1 MQDFLQRFKVGHI
14 LRPSLA
20 PTLTKVRQVELEA
33 GDCEGRLPLLFWTL
47 IVVLGNFNSVQ
58 VQVDHLPIACMNI
71 GITVYP
77 TYGGSGIVGS
87 ELGMELAKRG
97 HTVHFISSALP
108 TRLTELSERVRFH
121 EVEMMS
127 YPLFEH
133 QPYTLA
139 LATKMATVAETENLD
154 LLHVHYAIPHS
165 ISGILARESLKPK
178 RRLPVITTLHG
189 TDITLVGADRSYL
202 PITRYG
208 IVQSDGVT
216 AISQYLKEA
225 TRESF
230 QFDDIRVIPNFVC
243 QHDYQRHPVEAL
255 RRELAPAGETLL
267 VHVSNFR
274 PVKRPVDCVE
284 ILARVLKNHGQAR
297 LVMVGDGSERPNA
310 EHRARCLNIADKCS
324 FVGKQPNIVDYLSAA
339 DVLLLPSEQESF
351 GLAALEAMACEVP
364 VIASRVGGIPEV
376 VTDGETGFLSKVG
389 DVAKMADDAAR
400 LVGDEKLR
408 HKMGAA
414 ARASAISR
422 YRTDIVIP
430 QYIEFYQEVLS
441 RN

>member
-1 MQDFLQRFKVGHI
+1 
-14 LRPSLA
+14 
-20 PTLTKVRQVELEA
+20 
-33 GDCEGRLPLLFWTL
+33 
-47 IVVLGNFNSVQ
+47 
-58 VQVDHLPIACMNI
+58 MNI

-87 ELGMELAKRG
+87 ELGKELAERG
-97 HTVHFISSALP
+97 HNVHFIASALP
-108 TRLTELSERVRFH
+108 TRLTQLNERVHFH

-139 LATKMATVAETENLD
+139 LATKMATVAESANLD

-165 ISGILARESLKPK
+165 ISAILARESLKPK
-178 RRLPVITTLHG
+178 RHLPVITTLHG

-208 IVQSDGVT
+208 IIQSDGVT
-216 AISQYLKEA
+216 AISNYLKEA
-225 TRESF
+225 TKETF
-230 QFDDIRVIPNFVC
+230 QFDDIEVIPNFVC
-243 QHDYQRHPVEAL
+243 QHDYARHPVEKL
-255 RRELAPAGETLL
+255 RAELSPNGEPLL

-284 ILARVLKNHGQAR
+284 ILARVLKNGLATR
-297 LVMVGDGSERPNA
+297 LIMVGDGSEKTNV
-310 EHRARCLNIADKCS
+310 EHRARCLKVDDKVT

-364 VIASRVGGIPEV
+364 VVASRVGGVPEV
-376 VTDGETGFLSKVG
+376 VTDGETGFLSDVG
-389 DVAKMADDAAR
+389 DVEKMANDAGR
-400 LVGDEKLR
+400 LVGDAELR
-408 HKMGAA
+408 REMGKR
-414 ARASAISR
+414 ARESAVSR

-430 QYIEFYQEVLS
+430 KYIDYYQRVLS
-441 RN
+441 RTSKS

>member
-1 MQDFLQRFKVGHI
+1 
-14 LRPSLA
+14 
-20 PTLTKVRQVELEA
+20 
-33 GDCEGRLPLLFWTL
+33 
-47 IVVLGNFNSVQ
+47 
-58 VQVDHLPIACMNI
+58 MNI

-87 ELGMELAKRG
+87 ELGKELAARG

-108 TRLTELSERVRFH
+108 TGLTELNERVRFH

-139 LATKMATVAETENLD
+139 LATKMSTVAEEENLD

-165 ISGILARESLKPK
+165 ISAILARESLKP
-178 RRLPVITTLHG
+178 RRTLPVVTTLHG

-208 IVQSDGVT
+208 IAQSDGVT
-216 AISQYLKEA
+216 AVSHYLKKA
-225 TRESF
+225 TAETF
-230 QFDDIRVIPNFVC
+230 QFEHIAVIPNFIC
-243 QHDYQRHPVEAL
+243 ATDYSRNPREGL
-255 RRELAPAGETLL
+255 RRELAPAGEPLL

-284 ILARVLKNHGQAR
+284 ILARVRAKGVGAR
-297 LVMVGDGSERPNA
+297 LVMVGDGSERPRA
-310 EHRARCLNIADKCS
+310 EHRARCLGVESYCS
-324 FVGKQPNIVDYLSAA
+324 FVGKQPRIVDYLSVS

-351 GLAALEAMACEVP
+351 GLAALEASACEVP

-376 VTDGETGFLSKVG
+376 VDDGLTGCLSEVG
-389 DVAKMADDAAR
+389 DLEKMSEDAAR
-400 LVGDEKLR
+400 LLSDEDAR
-408 HKMGAA
+408 REMGRR
-414 ARASAISR
+414 ARASAVGR
-422 YRTDIVIP
+422 YSTDLVIP
-430 QYIEFYQEVLS
+430 QYIEFYERVIAAAKEEPGK
-441 RN
+441 

>member
-1 MQDFLQRFKVGHI
+1 L
-14 LRPSLA
+14 
-20 PTLTKVRQVELEA
+20 
-33 GDCEGRLPLLFWTL
+33 
-47 IVVLGNFNSVQ
+47 
-58 VQVDHLPIACMNI
+58 NI

-87 ELGMELAKRG
+87 ELGKELAERG
-97 HTVHFISSALP
+97 HTVHFIASALP
-108 TRLTELSERVRFH
+108 TRLTELNERVQFH

-139 LATKMATVAETENLD
+139 LATKMATVAQEENLD

-165 ISGILARESLKPK
+165 ISAILARESLKPR

-216 AISQYLKEA
+216 AISHYLKEA
-225 TRESF
+225 TREIF
-230 QFDDIRVIPNFVC
+230 HVDDITVIPNFVC
-243 QHDYQRHPVEAL
+243 QSEYQRRPVEGL
-255 RRELAPAGETLL
+255 RASLSPNHEPLLA
-267 VHVSNFR
+267 HVSNFR

-284 ILARVLKNHGQAR
+284 ILAAVLKKGIKAR
-297 LVMVGDGSERPNA
+297 LVMVGDGSERTNA
-310 EHRARCLNIADKCS
+310 EHRARCLGVFDHCS
-324 FVGKQPNIVDYLSAA
+324 FVGKQPRIVDYLSVA

-364 VIASRVGGIPEV
+364 VIASKVGGIAEV
-376 VTDGETGFLSKVG
+376 VSDGDTGFLSEVG
-389 DVAKMADDAAR
+389 NIEKMSTDAAR
-400 LVGDEKLR
+400 LLSDEELR
-408 HKMGAA
+408 REMGRR
-414 ARASAISR
+414 ARESAIER
-422 YRTDIVIP
+422 YRTDVVIP
-430 QYIEFYQEVLS
+430 QYIDFYEKVIAKAS
-441 RN
+441 A

>member
-1 MQDFLQRFKVGHI
+1 
-14 LRPSLA
+14 
-20 PTLTKVRQVELEA
+20 
-33 GDCEGRLPLLFWTL
+33 
-47 IVVLGNFNSVQ
+47 
-58 VQVDHLPIACMNI
+58 MNI

-87 ELGMELAKRG
+87 ELGKELAARG

-108 TRLTELSERVRFH
+108 TRLTELNERVRFH

-139 LATKMATVAETENLD
+139 LATKMATVAENENLD

-165 ISGILARESLKPK
+165 ISAILARESLKSH

-202 PITRYG
+202 PITRYALE
-208 IVQSDGVT
+208 QSDGVT
-216 AISQYLKEA
+216 AISNYLKQA
-225 TRESF
+225 TIETF
-230 QFDDIRVIPNFVC
+230 QFDRIQVIPNFVC
-243 QHDYQRHPVEAL
+243 PSEYKRRMDCDL
-255 RRELAPAGETLL
+255 RKTLSPADAPIM

-284 ILARVLKNHGQAR
+284 ILARVLKKTDAR
-297 LVMVGDGSERPNA
+297 LVMVGDGSERTNA
-310 EHRARCLNIADKCS
+310 IHRARSLGVYDKCV
-324 FVGKQPNIVDYLSAA
+324 FVGKQPRIVDYLCAA

-364 VIASRVGGIPEV
+364 VVASRVGGVPEV
-376 VTDGETGFLSKVG
+376 VDDGETGFLSAVG
-389 DVAKMADDAAR
+389 DVDKMADDASR
-400 LVGDEKLR
+400 LLTDEKLR
-408 HKMGAA
+408 HEMGKR
-414 ARASAISR
+414 ARASAVSR
-422 YRTDIVIP
+422 YNTDLIIP
-430 QYIEFYQEVLS
+430 QYIEFYEQVLAG
-441 RN
+441 

>member
-1 MQDFLQRFKVGHI
+1 
-14 LRPSLA
+14 
-20 PTLTKVRQVELEA
+20 
-33 GDCEGRLPLLFWTL
+33 
-47 IVVLGNFNSVQ
+47 
-58 VQVDHLPIACMNI
+58 MNI

-87 ELGMELAKRG
+87 ELGKELAARG

-108 TRLTELSERVRFH
+108 TRLTELNERVRFH

-178 RRLPVITTLHG
+178 RYLPVITTLHG

-216 AISQYLKEA
+216 AISHYLKEA
-225 TRESF
+225 TKEIF
-230 QFDDIRVIPNFVC
+230 QFSDIEVIPNFIC
-243 QHDYQRHPVEAL
+243 QTDYARHPVEEL
-255 RRELAPAGETLL
+255 RSSLAPQGEPLL

-274 PVKRPVDCVE
+274 PVKRPVDCIE
-284 ILARVLKNHGQAR
+284 ILARVVKKGINTR
-297 LVMVGDGSERPNA
+297 LVMVGDGSERTNV
-310 EHRARCLNIADKCS
+310 EHRARCLGVFEKCV

-376 VTDGETGFLSKVG
+376 VTDGETGFLSEVG
-389 DVAKMADDAAR
+389 DVDKMADDAAR
-400 LVGDEKLR
+400 LLSDVTLR
-408 HKMGAA
+408 REMGKR
-414 ARASAISR
+414 ARESAVSR
-422 YRTDIVIP
+422 YRTDLVIP
-430 QYIEFYQEVLS
+430 QYIEFYERVLKKT
-441 RN
+441 RETI

>member
-1 MQDFLQRFKVGHI
+1 
-14 LRPSLA
+14 
-20 PTLTKVRQVELEA
+20 
-33 GDCEGRLPLLFWTL
+33 
-47 IVVLGNFNSVQ
+47 
-58 VQVDHLPIACMNI
+58 MNI

-87 ELGMELAKRG
+87 ELGKELAERG
-97 HTVHFISSALP
+97 HTVHFIASALP
-108 TRLTELSERVRFH
+108 TRLTKLSDRVRFH

-139 LATKMATVAETENLD
+139 LATKMAKVAETENLD

-165 ISGILARESLKPK
+165 ISAILARESLQPH

-216 AISQYLKEA
+216 AISNYLKKA
-225 TRESF
+225 TAEI
-230 QFDDIRVIPNFVC
+230 FDFDNIAVIPNFIC
-243 QHDYQRHPVEAL
+243 ASDYQRHTVEKL
-255 RRELAPAGETLL
+255 RAELSPNNEPLL

-274 PVKRPVDCVE
+274 PVKRPLDCVE
-284 ILARVLKNHGQAR
+284 IFARVLKQTKAR
-297 LVMVGDGSERPNA
+297 LVMVGDGSERSLA
-310 EHRARCLNIADKCS
+310 EHRARCLGIFEHCS
-324 FVGKQPNIVDYLSAA
+324 FVGKQPKIVDYLSAS

-364 VIASRVGGIPEV
+364 VIASRVGGLPEV
-376 VTDGETGFLSKVG
+376 VTDGETGFLSAVG
-389 DVAKMADDAAR
+389 DVEKMSADAVRLLADEELRREMGRRAR
-400 LVGDEKLR
+400 E
-408 HKMGAA
+408 
-414 ARASAISR
+414 SAISR
-422 YRTDIVIP
+422 YSTDLVIP
-430 QYIEFYQEVLS
+430 QYINFYERVLAA
-441 RN
+441 

>member
-1 MQDFLQRFKVGHI
+1 
-14 LRPSLA
+14 
-20 PTLTKVRQVELEA
+20 
-33 GDCEGRLPLLFWTL
+33 
-47 IVVLGNFNSVQ
+47 
-58 VQVDHLPIACMNI
+58 MNI

-87 ELGMELAKRG
+87 ELGKELAERG
-97 HTVHFISSALP
+97 HTVHFIASALP
-108 TRLTELSERVRFH
+108 TRLTELNSRVRFH

-165 ISGILARESLKPK
+165 ISAILARESLKPK

-216 AISQYLKEA
+216 AISHYLKDA
-225 TRESF
+225 TREIF
-230 QFDDIRVIPNFVC
+230 QFDDIAVVPNFVC
-243 QHDYQRHPVEAL
+243 PTEYARHPVENL
-255 RRELAPAGETLL
+255 RATLAPQVEPLL

-284 ILARVLKNHGQAR
+284 ILARVLKKGINTR
-297 LVMVGDGSERPNA
+297 LVMVGDGSERTNV
-310 EHRARCLNIADKCS
+310 EHRARCLGVDDRVA
-324 FVGKQPNIVDYLSAA
+324 FVGKQPNIVDYLSVA

-376 VTDGETGFLSKVG
+376 VTDGETGFLSEVG
-389 DVAKMADDAAR
+389 DVEKMANDAAR
-400 LVGDEKLR
+400 LLSDTRLR
-408 HKMGAA
+408 REMGKR
-414 ARASAISR
+414 ARESAIGR

-430 QYIEFYQEVLS
+430 QYIEFYNQVLAKTAE
-441 RN
+441 

>member
-1 MQDFLQRFKVGHI
+1 
-14 LRPSLA
+14 
-20 PTLTKVRQVELEA
+20 
-33 GDCEGRLPLLFWTL
+33 
-47 IVVLGNFNSVQ
+47 
-58 VQVDHLPIACMNI
+58 MNI

-87 ELGMELAKRG
+87 ELGKELAARG
-97 HTVHFISSALP
+97 HTVHFISSSLP
-108 TRLTELSERVRFH
+108 TRLTELNEHVRFH

-139 LATKMATVAETENLD
+139 LATKMAKVAETEDLD

-165 ISGILARESLKPK
+165 ISGILARESLKPR

-202 PITRYG
+202 PVTRYG

-216 AISQYLKEA
+216 AISHYLKDA
-225 TRESF
+225 TKEIF
-230 QFDDIRVIPNFVC
+230 QFDDITVIPNFVC
-243 QHDYQRHPVEAL
+243 PDDYTRHPNPAL
-255 RRELAPAGETLL
+255 RERLAPNGESLL

-284 ILARVLKNHGQAR
+284 ILARVLKQDVKAR
-297 LVMVGDGSERPNA
+297 MVMVGDGSERTNA
-310 EHRARCLNIADKCS
+310 EHRARCLGVYEQCS
-324 FVGKQPNIVDYLSAA
+324 FVGKQPKIVDYLSVS

-364 VIASRVGGIPEV
+364 VVASRVGGVPEV
-376 VTDGETGFLSKVG
+376 VTDGETGFLSEVG
-389 DVAKMADDAAR
+389 DVAKMAKDASTLLSDKNLRQQMGQRAR
-400 LVGDEKLR
+400 E
-408 HKMGAA
+408 
-414 ARASAISR
+414 SALSR

-430 QYIEFYQEVLS
+430 QYLEFYETVLAKV
-441 RN
+441 

>member
-1 MQDFLQRFKVGHI
+1 
-14 LRPSLA
+14 
-20 PTLTKVRQVELEA
+20 
-33 GDCEGRLPLLFWTL
+33 
-47 IVVLGNFNSVQ
+47 
-58 VQVDHLPIACMNI
+58 MNI

-87 ELGMELAKRG
+87 ELGKELAARG
-97 HTVHFISSALP
+97 HTVHFIASSLP
-108 TRLTELSERVRFH
+108 TRLTELNERVRFH

-139 LATKMATVAETENLD
+139 LATKMATVAEAENLD

-165 ISGILARESLKPK
+165 ISAILARESIKSH
-178 RRLPVITTLHG
+178 RHLPVITTLHG

-216 AISQYLKEA
+216 AISHYLKEV
-225 TRESF
+225 TNEIF
-230 QFDDIRVIPNFVC
+230 QVDDITVIPNFVC
-243 QHDYQRHPVEAL
+243 PSEYQRHPVKGL
-255 RRELAPAGETLL
+255 RRALAPEGEPLL

-274 PVKRPVDCVE
+274 PVKRPVDCIE
-284 ILARVLKNHGQAR
+284 ILARVLKKKVKAR
-297 LVMVGDGSERPNA
+297 LVMVGDGSERTNV
-310 EHRARCLNIADKCS
+310 EHRARCLGIHDRCI
-324 FVGKQPNIVDYLSAA
+324 FVGKQPRIVDYLSAA

-364 VIASRVGGIPEV
+364 VVASRVGGVPEV
-376 VTDGETGFLSKVG
+376 VTDGETGFLSEVG
-389 DVAKMADDAAR
+389 DVDKMADDAAR
-400 LVGDEKLR
+400 LLADGELR
-408 HKMGAA
+408 REMGRR

-430 QYIEFYQEVLS
+430 KYIEFYEQVLAK
-441 RN
+441 

>member
-1 MQDFLQRFKVGHI
+1 
-14 LRPSLA
+14 
-20 PTLTKVRQVELEA
+20 
-33 GDCEGRLPLLFWTL
+33 
-47 IVVLGNFNSVQ
+47 
-58 VQVDHLPIACMNI
+58 MNI

-87 ELGMELAKRG
+87 ELGKELAERG

-108 TRLTELSERVRFH
+108 TRLTQLNERVRFH

-139 LATKMATVAETENLD
+139 LATKMAKVAETENLD

-165 ISGILARESLKPK
+165 ISAILARESLKPG
-178 RRLPVITTLHG
+178 RYLPVITTLHG

-216 AISQYLKEA
+216 AISNYLKDA
-225 TRESF
+225 TKEIF
-230 QFDDIRVIPNFVC
+230 QFDDIEVIPNFIC
-243 QHDYQRHPVEAL
+243 QTDYARHPVDNL
-255 RRELAPAGETLL
+255 RSSLSPNGEPLL

-284 ILARVLKNHGQAR
+284 ILARVLQKGIQTR
-297 LVMVGDGSERPNA
+297 LVMVGDGSERTNA
-310 EHRARCLNIADKCS
+310 EHRARCLRVYDNCS
-324 FVGKQPNIVDYLSAA
+324 FVGKQPKIADYLSAS

-364 VIASRVGGIPEV
+364 VIASRVGGVPEV
-376 VTDGETGFLSKVG
+376 VTDGETGYLSEVG
-389 DVAKMADDAAR
+389 DVGKMAEDAAR
-400 LVGDEKLR
+400 LLSDLDLR
-408 HKMGAA
+408 RTMGQR
-414 ARASAISR
+414 ARASAVDR
-422 YRTDIVIP
+422 YRTDLVIP
-430 QYIEFYQEVLS
+430 QYIQFYERILALKE
-441 RN
+441 NNKP

>member
-1 MQDFLQRFKVGHI
+1 
-14 LRPSLA
+14 
-20 PTLTKVRQVELEA
+20 
-33 GDCEGRLPLLFWTL
+33 
-47 IVVLGNFNSVQ
+47 
-58 VQVDHLPIACMNI
+58 MNI

-87 ELGMELAKRG
+87 ELGKELAARG

-139 LATKMATVAETENLD
+139 LATKMSTVAETENLD

-165 ISGILARESLKPK
+165 ISAILARESLKPK

-225 TRESF
+225 TREIF
-230 QFDDIRVIPNFVC
+230 QFDDIKVIPNFVC
-243 QHDYQRHPVEAL
+243 QHDYQRHQVDNL

-267 VHVSNFR
+267 AHVSNFR

-284 ILARVLKNHGQAR
+284 IFARVYKNHNQTR
-297 LVMVGDGSERPNA
+297 LVMVGDGSERTNA
-310 EHRARCLNIADKCS
+310 EHRARCLGVADKCS

-376 VTDGETGFLSKVG
+376 VTDGETGFLSEIG
-389 DVAKMADDAAR
+389 DITKMAADATR
-400 LVGDEKLR
+400 LVADEKLR
-408 HKMGAA
+408 KEMGAK
-414 ARASAISR
+414 ARESAISR

-430 QYIEFYQEVLS
+430 QYIKFYEEVLA
-441 RN
+441 RQ

>member
-1 MQDFLQRFKVGHI
+1 
-14 LRPSLA
+14 
-20 PTLTKVRQVELEA
+20 
-33 GDCEGRLPLLFWTL
+33 
-47 IVVLGNFNSVQ
+47 
-58 VQVDHLPIACMNI
+58 MNI

-87 ELGMELAKRG
+87 ELGKELAARG
-97 HTVHFISSALP
+97 HTVHFISSSLP
-108 TRLTELSERVRFH
+108 TRLTQLSERVRFH

-165 ISGILARESLKPK
+165 ISAILARESLKPK

-216 AISQYLKEA
+216 AISEYLKNA
-225 TRESF
+225 THESF

-243 QHDYQRHPVEAL
+243 QYDYQRHPVDEL
-255 RRELAPAGETLL
+255 RRELSPNGETLL

-284 ILARVLKNHGQAR
+284 ILARVLKKNLNTR
-297 LVMVGDGSERPNA
+297 LIMVGDGSERTNV
-310 EHRARCLNIADKCS
+310 EHRARCLGVFEKCS
-324 FVGKQPNIVDYLSAA
+324 FVGKQPKIVDYLSAA
-339 DVLLLPSEQESF
+339 DVLLLPSDQESF

-376 VTDGETGFLSKVG
+376 VTDGETGFLSEVG
-389 DVAKMADDAAR
+389 DVTKMAEDAAR
-400 LVGDEKLR
+400 LLSDEAFRKQ
-408 HKMGAA
+408 MGKR
-414 ARASAISR
+414 ARESAVSR
-422 YRTDIVIP
+422 YRTDLVIP
-430 QYIEFYQEVLS
+430 QYIRFYEEVLS
-441 RN
+441 RG

>member
-1 MQDFLQRFKVGHI
+1 
-14 LRPSLA
+14 
-20 PTLTKVRQVELEA
+20 
-33 GDCEGRLPLLFWTL
+33 
-47 IVVLGNFNSVQ
+47 
-58 VQVDHLPIACMNI
+58 MNI

-87 ELGMELAKRG
+87 ELGKELAQRG

-108 TRLTELSERVRFH
+108 TRLTELNERVRFH

-139 LATKMATVAETENLD
+139 LATKMADVAQNENLD

-165 ISGILARESLKPK
+165 ISAILARESLAPQ

-208 IVQSDGVT
+208 IAQSDGVT
-216 AISQYLKEA
+216 AVSHYLKRVTTE
-225 TRESF
+225 TF
-230 QFDDIRVIPNFVC
+230 QFDNIAVIPNFIC
-243 QHDYQRHPVEAL
+243 ASDYRRHPMPEL
-255 RRELAPAGETLL
+255 RRELSPDGEPLL

-284 ILARVLKNHGQAR
+284 ILARVRASGVRAR
-297 LVMVGDGSERPNA
+297 LVMVGDGSERGHA
-310 EHRARCLNIADKCS
+310 EHKARCMKVDEHCV
-324 FVGKQPNIVDYLSAA
+324 FVGKQPRIVDYLSAS

-351 GLAALEAMACEVP
+351 GLAALEAQACEVP
-364 VIASRVGGIPEV
+364 VVASRVGGIPEV
-376 VTDGETGFLSKVG
+376 VTDGETGCLSEVG
-389 DVAKMADDAAR
+389 DLEKMSADAAR
-400 LVGDEKLR
+400 LLRDEETR
-408 HKMGAA
+408 RRMGIR
-414 ARASAISR
+414 ARELAVSR
-422 YRTDIVIP
+422 YSTDLVIP
-430 QYIEFYQEVLS
+430 QYIDFYEQILS
-441 RN
+441 T